1 MRIAAA
7 LVCTLLATTAIAQE
21 PEKKFEITPEV
32 QAQLDVWKKTVAEWA
47 ADPKVVAAVAEQNKK
62 GPVEGLD
69 NKKWKAL
76 RRRSPEVEAYQTNV
90 AAKQLAE
97 KSKASNGIVS
107 EAFLNAQKGEKVA
120 FLEKTSSY
128 LHAGSP
134 KFDLPFQ
141 KLQTWQGKPEFDE
154 SSQAYAVQ
162 VSVPVLDPKNPKQ
175 AIGVLVV
182 GINLTQ
188 VANPKP
194 PAPAPAPAK

>member
-7 LVCTLLATTAIAQE
+7 LVCTFLATTAIAQE
-21 PEKKFEITPEV
+21 PEKKFEITPAV

-47 ADPKVVAAVAEQNKK
+47 ADPKVVAAVEEQNKK
-62 GPVEGLD
+62 GPLEGMD

-134 KFDLPFQ
+134 KFDQPFQ

-188 VANPKP
+188 VASPKP